1 MQSWRGTPG
10 KDLNL
15 WQTHKRN
22 CLRRWHGSSSSLAKP
37 RVLAPIENR
46 DDWDALVDSEPP
58 EDREL
63 LKELARFT
71 DLWRYLREREEKL
84 GTEIVNA
91 ISQVHRLPISERISQ
106 LKAINQKLME
116 RIGDARQGAQ
126 FRH

>member
-1 MQSWRGTPG
+1 M
-10 KDLNL
+10 
-15 WQTHKRN
+15 
-22 CLRRWHGSSSSLAKP
+22 RRWHGSSSSLAKP